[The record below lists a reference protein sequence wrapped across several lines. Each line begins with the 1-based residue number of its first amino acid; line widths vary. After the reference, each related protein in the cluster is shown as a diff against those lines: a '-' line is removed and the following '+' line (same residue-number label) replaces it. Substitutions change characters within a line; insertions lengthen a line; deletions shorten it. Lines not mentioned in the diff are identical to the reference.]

1 MLAFRVNGRRWEKE
15 SFVVRP
21 SKPEISG
28 GRNLAWR
35 SVLTFSSLELVRASF
50 LRADQSDQHTR
61 VSDFGYVWIH
71 VSDNSIN
78 QGDVSRKA
86 RVVCISCLIPLIAPN
101 SNISIAWV

>member
-21 SKPEISG
+21 LKPEISR

-35 SVLTFSSLELVRASF
+35 SVLTFSSLVRASI

-61 VSDFGYVWIH
+61 VSDLGYVWIH
-71 VSDNSIN
+71 VSNNSIN

-86 RVVCISCLIPLIAPN
+86 RVICISCLIPLIAPN